1 MFDTLKYAKMLE
13 DVGFSKAQAEKS
25 IEILLEIMENK
36 LATKQDIEI
45 LKLDL
50 TVRMGVMLASTV
62 AILTALQGWLN

>member
-1 MFDTLKYAKMLE
+1 MFNTLRYARMLE
-13 DVGFSKAQAEKS
+13 DVGFSKEQAEKS